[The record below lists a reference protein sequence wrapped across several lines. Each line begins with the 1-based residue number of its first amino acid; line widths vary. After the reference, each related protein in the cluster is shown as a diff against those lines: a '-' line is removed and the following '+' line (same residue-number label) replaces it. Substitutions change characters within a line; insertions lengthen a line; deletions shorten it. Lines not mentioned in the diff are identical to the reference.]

1 MSQSDT
7 CRLGKL
13 ITDDSVLYLDENKK
27 RTRQWFQA
35 CGIQVPL
42 GETKFGFIRSISQK
56 ADSVKDNTPNSPKF
70 SERDSDERLDKLL
83 EELLPDL
90 ILCIESKK
98 TNKLP

>member
-7 CRLGKL
+7 CSLGKL

-56 ADSVKDNTPNSPKF
+56 ADSVKDNTQNSPKF
-70 SERDSDERLDKLL
+70 SVRDLDEKLDKLL

-90 ILCIESKK
+90 ILYIESKK
-98 TNKLP
+98 NQ